1 MNLMIVF
8 YLFFFSFIQTAEFLD
23 THPHHRQIEPPN
35 VAPANPFDPQND
47 PAEGAESPEEIK
59 EIQLNERSPQ
69 GIQSVLDPGKKKQAK
84 ADPHGDKN
92 AKREVALGDQDDD
105 AKLLK
110 MFDDLDDDD
119 GGAVA
124 STGSDKVVQWKNFEP
139 SVGESN
145 HLPRLVNAEGV
156 PFENNDPVAKVPEV
170 KDWLHDLDS
179 KIKAKLSKDSPLD
192 LTGKLSGLK
201 DWKPAKLD
209 PTFDIGKEFSKRFS
223 ALDSVKKNTAAKV
236 TSPRRDEAVPVTPPD
251 KDKTEKESKGE
262 AEKKEES
269 QAPKEDSKGE
279 KKDSPEENKFEESE
293 KKEEESKGP
302 KEDSKGEKKDVTEEA
317 KPEESEKKE

>member
-35 VAPANPFDPQND
+35 VAPSNPFDPQND

-223 ALDSVKKNTAAKV
+223 ALDSVKKKTAAKV
-236 TSPRRDEAVPVTPPD
+236 TSPTRDEAVPVTPPD
-251 KDKTEKESKGE
+251 KDRTEKESKGE
-262 AEKKEES
+262 AEKKE
-269 QAPKEDSKGE
+269 
-279 KKDSPEENKFEESE
+279 DSPKESE
-293 KKEEESKGP
+293 KKGEEEKSKKQESEKSKEKKEQKEEKP
-302 KEDSKGEKKDVTEEA
+302 EEKKMKEDSSKEQ
-317 KPEESEKKE
+317 ES